1 MSIILFD
8 TETTGLQPGSICQ
21 LSYILADR
29 DKTEGYNY
37 FFSVD
42 YIEPASQAVHG
53 LSVEQL
59 AVLSG
64 GKTFE
69 EQYLAFREHFAEAEY
84 LVAHNFVFDMLFM
97 MAEYRKAGDVFKY
110 KNKFCTM
117 KHFQPI
123 CKFLNKRGL
132 YKYPRLDELLQ
143 YYAVTPDEVR
153 ACAERFYGISATA
166 AHDARYD
173 TAALYCLLKAAD
185 RVPTAKTEDLRFGE
199 YK

>member
-21 LSYILADR
+21 LSYILADK
-29 DKTEGYNY
+29 DKTEGHNY

-42 YIEPASQAVHG
+42 YIERAATGIHG
-53 LSVEQL
+53 FTAEQL
-59 AVLSG
+59 YILSD

-69 EQYLAFREHFAEAEY
+69 EQYHSFRADFEEAEY

-97 MAEYRKAGDVFKY
+97 MAEYRKAGDVFRY

-123 CKFLNKRGL
+123 CKFRNNRGL

-143 YYAVTPDEVR
+143 YYNIRPADVQTCTEK
-153 ACAERFYGISATA
+153 FYGTTSAA

-173 TAALYCLLKAAD
+173 TAALYCLLKAASAE
-185 RVPTAKTEDLRFGE
+185 PAAKLDFLEFGK
-199 YK
+199 YC